1 MERQTMRSRRAKRL
15 ILALAIAPLLAGALA
30 GCGRKGPL
38 ELPPDVQA
46 ARQEKIAEQQADQA
60 AKNPDKGKLSQQGA
74 DAKAATGGQGPK
86 LSQQGVKPKAR
97 PVEGDVGHRPPADYP
112 FFLDPIL

>member
-1 MERQTMRSRRAKRL
+1 MRSRRAKRL

-38 ELPPDVQA
+38 ELPPDVEA
-46 ARQEKIAEQQADQA
+46 AREAKRAQQEAADA
-60 AKNPDKGKLSQQGA
+60 AK
-74 DAKAATGGQGPK
+74 AKAASGDHKQK
-86 LSQQGVKPKAR
+86 LSEEGAKPKAK
-97 PVEGDVGHRPPADYP
+97 PVEGDIGQRPPADYP

>member
-1 MERQTMRSRRAKRL
+1 MRSRRAKRL

-46 ARQEKIAEQQADQA
+46 ARQEKIAQQQAEEA
-60 AKNPDKGKLSQQGA
+60 EK
-74 DAKAATGGQGPK
+74 AKAENGGQPPK

-97 PVEGDVGHRPPADYP
+97 PVEGDVGNRPPADYP

>member
-1 MERQTMRSRRAKRL
+1 MRSRRARRL

-46 ARQEKIAEQQADQA
+46 ARQEKLAQQQADEA
-60 AKNPDKGKLSQQGA
+60 ART
-74 DAKAATGGQGPK
+74 KAASGGQGPK
-86 LSQQGVKPKAR
+86 LSEQGVKPKAM

>member
-1 MERQTMRSRRAKRL
+1 MRSRRARRL

-46 ARQEKIAEQQADQA
+46 ARQEKIAQQQAEDA
-60 AKNPDKGKLSQQGA
+60 ANA
-74 DAKAATGGQGPK
+74 RAASGGQWPK
-86 LSQQGVKPKAR
+86 LSEQGVKPK
-97 PVEGDVGHRPPADYP
+97 PKWVEGDPGHRPPADYP

>member
-1 MERQTMRSRRAKRL
+1 MLSRRAKRL

-46 ARQEKIAEQQADQA
+46 ARKEKIAEQQAEEA
-60 AKNPDKGKLSQQGA
+60 AKAQAEN
-74 DAKAATGGQGPK
+74 GGRGPK
-86 LSQQGVKPKAR
+86 LSQQGLKPKAG
-97 PVEGDVGHRPPADYP
+97 PVEGDVGNRPPANYP

>member
-15 ILALAIAPLLAGALA
+15 ILALAIAPLLAG
-30 GCGRKGPL
+30 CGRRGPL

-46 ARQEKIAEQQADQA
+46 ARQEKIAQQQADEA
-60 AKNPDKGKLSQQGA
+60 AKNPDQKN
-74 DAKAATGGQGPK
+74 K
-86 LSQQGVKPKAR
+86 LSQQGVKSKPEW
-97 PVEGDVGHRPPADYP
+97 VEGDVKHRPPEKYP

>member
-1 MERQTMRSRRAKRL
+1 MRSRRAKRL

-60 AKNPDKGKLSQQGA
+60 AKNPDKGKLSQQG
-74 DAKAATGGQGPK
+74 
-86 LSQQGVKPKAR
+86 VKPKAR

>member
-1 MERQTMRSRRAKRL
+1 MRSRRAKRL
-15 ILALAIAPLLAGALA
+15 ILALAIAPLLTGALA

-46 ARQEKIAEQQADQA
+46 ARQEKIAQQQADEA
-60 AKNPDKGKLSQQGA
+60 AKA
-74 DAKAATGGQGPK
+74 TAASGGQAPK
-86 LSQQGVKPKAR
+86 LSQQGIKPKAR

>member
-1 MERQTMRSRRAKRL
+1 MPSRRAKRL

-30 GCGRKGPL
+30 GCGRRGPL

-46 ARQEKIAEQQADQA
+46 ARQEKLAQQQADEA
-60 AKNPDKGKLSQQGA
+60 AK
-74 DAKAATGGQGPK
+74 AKAASGDQKPK
-86 LSQQGVKPKAR
+86 LSDQGAKPKTM
-97 PVEGDVGHRPPADYP
+97 PVEGDAGYRPPADYP

>member
-1 MERQTMRSRRAKRL
+1 MERRKMPPRRAKRL
-15 ILALAIAPLLAGALA
+15 ILALAIAPLLAGALS

-46 ARQEKIAEQQADQA
+46 ARKEKLAQQQADEA
-60 AKNPDKGKLSQQGA
+60 ARVAAASGGKQKLSEQGA
-74 DAKAATGGQGPK
+74 
-86 LSQQGVKPKAR
+86 KPRAM
-97 PVEGDVGHRPPADYP
+97 PVEGDIGFRPPADYP

>member
-1 MERQTMRSRRAKRL
+1 MPSRRAKRL

-46 ARQEKIAEQQADQA
+46 ARQEKIAEQQAAEA
-60 AKNPDKGKLSQQGA
+60 AKNPEEKQ
-74 DAKAATGGQGPK
+74 K
-86 LSQQGVKPKAR
+86 LSQQGVKPKAQ
-97 PVEGDVGHRPPADYP
+97 PVEGDVGHRPPVDYP

>member
-1 MERQTMRSRRAKRL
+1 MPSRRAKRL

-46 ARQEKIAEQQADQA
+46 ARQEKIAQQQADEA
-60 AKNPDKGKLSQQGA
+60 AKATAASGGKQKLSDQGA
-74 DAKAATGGQGPK
+74 
-86 LSQQGVKPKAR
+86 KPKAM

>member
-1 MERQTMRSRRAKRL
+1 MRSRRARRL

-46 ARQEKIAEQQADQA
+46 ARKEKIEQQQADEA
-60 AKNPDKGKLSQQGA
+60 AK
-74 DAKAATGGQGPK
+74 AKAASGGQGPS
-86 LSQQGVKPKAR
+86 LSEQGVKPKAQ

>member
-1 MERQTMRSRRAKRL
+1 MRSRRARRL
-15 ILALAIAPLLAGALA
+15 ILALAIAPLLAGALS

-46 ARQEKIAEQQADQA
+46 ARKEKLAQQEAD
-60 AKNPDKGKLSQQGA
+60 A
-74 DAKAATGGQGPK
+74 DAKAKAANGDQKQK
-86 LSQQGVKPKAR
+86 LSDQGAKPKSM
-97 PVEGDVGHRPPADYP
+97 PVEGDIGFRPRADFP

>member
-1 MERQTMRSRRAKRL
+1 MRSRRAKRL

-30 GCGRKGPL
+30 ACGRKGPL

-60 AKNPDKGKLSQQGA
+60 AKNPDKGKLSQQG
-74 DAKAATGGQGPK
+74 
-86 LSQQGVKPKAR
+86 VKSKPEW
-97 PVEGDVGHRPPADYP
+97 VEGDPGHRPPADYP

>member
-1 MERQTMRSRRAKRL
+1 MPSRRAKRL

-46 ARQEKIAEQQADQA
+46 ARQEKIAQQQAADA
-60 AKNPDKGKLSQQGA
+60 AKAKL
-74 DAKAATGGQGPK
+74 TGGQGPK
-86 LSQQGVKPKAR
+86 LSEQGVKPKAQ
-97 PVEGDVGHRPPADYP
+97 PVEGDVGHRPPVDYP

>member
-1 MERQTMRSRRAKRL
+1 MPSRRAKRL

-46 ARQEKIAEQQADQA
+46 ARKEKIAEQQAADA
-60 AKNPDKGKLSQQGA
+60 AE
-74 DAKAATGGQGPK
+74 AKAASGGKQK
-86 LSQQGVKPKAR
+86 LSEQGVKPKTR
-97 PVEGDVGHRPPADYP
+97 PVEGDVGYRPPADYP

>member
-1 MERQTMRSRRAKRL
+1 MPPRRAKRL
-15 ILALAIAPLLAGALA
+15 FIAFTIAPLLAGALA

-46 ARQEKIAEQQADQA
+46 ARDAKLAQQQADAA
-60 AKNPDKGKLSQQGA
+60 AK
-74 DAKAATGGQGPK
+74 AKAASGGQQK
-86 LSQQGVKPKAR
+86 LSEQGAKPKAM
-97 PVEGDVGHRPPADYP
+97 PVEGDVGHRPPSDYP